1 MEELWEQNKISQE
14 GGVIHLFFFPSGV
27 LVTGRRINRDA
38 ARYHMVLEHQS
49 EACIPQHTC
58 CVMQPYVWGGGF
70 RNKYKSGWCPM
81 YRYQVAVFPGGTRYL
96 VPLHAWFQY
105 KAYQLQGTRYLVPSF
120 RAELMVGY
128 PGTRYQVPPSY
139 PKPKLSKT
147 VLFLPS
153 SSYHGTWYLLHTGRN
168 LCLCIV
174 YMRYNTGGYHT

>member
-1 MEELWEQNKISQE
+1 MLFIESVASYRYLKCNGHRHEDNRESQTFE
-14 GGVIHLFFFPSGV
+14 TWTYSMYWSATNGPSGPACV
-27 LVTGRRINRDA
+27 RNKGMRNDELKSWQIRINTINMMR
-38 ARYHMVLEHQS
+38 
-49 EACIPQHTC
+49 I
-58 CVMQPYVWGGGF
+58 
-70 RNKYKSGWCPM
+70 RN
-81 YRYQVAVFPGGTRYL
+81 
-96 VPLHAWFQY
+96 
-105 KAYQLQGTRYLVPSF
+105 QGTSYLVPSF

-153 SSYHGTWYLLHTGRN
+153 SSYLLHTGRN